1 MMTLKKFKRK
11 RLVWCII
18 AFIVALIG
26 LHVIVN
32 VAEEEKRC
40 KKVYKVLCING
51 RGDTVAIYRTR
62 NNLIHVDTLSNGTKK
77 INYFYTVDRKHVSVA
92 TESGKIIIKE
102 E

>member
-92 TESGKIIIKE
+92 TENGKIIIKE

>member
-1 MMTLKKFKRK
+1 MMTLKKFKRQK
-11 RLVWCII
+11 LLWSII

-26 LHVIVN
+26 LHVIFN
-32 VAEEEKRC
+32 VAKEEERC
-40 KKVYKVLCING
+40 KKVYKVLCIDG

-77 INYFYTVDRKHVSVA
+77 INYFYTVDRKYVSVA
-92 TESGKIIIKE
+92 TENGKIIVKE

>member
-11 RLVWCII
+11 RLVWYII

-26 LHVIVN
+26 LHVIFN

-51 RGDTVAIYRTR
+51 RGDTVAIYRTK

-92 TESGKIIIKE
+92 TEQGKIIIKE